1 MMNRRYST
9 ASRRYIETRGDW
21 EDNRL
26 LKSKMKR
33 IVRDARTRYFP
44 STLGNNVRGID
55 IWKLYVKGP
64 VYRESITSASDPSA
78 I

>member
-1 MMNRRYST
+1 M
-9 ASRRYIETRGDW
+9 YIKTEDRGDW

-33 IVRDARTRYFP
+33 IIRDARTRYFA
-44 STLGNNVRGID
+44 STLGSNVPGID
-55 IWKLYVKGP
+55 IWKLFVKGS
-64 VYRESITSASDPSA
+64 VHRESITPASDPSV